1 MDNARSIPVPA
12 WRQQGSGFR
21 RPLHGFTLVE
31 LLVVITIIG
40 ILIALL
46 LPAVQAARE
55 AARRAQCQN
64 NLKQLGLAVLNYES
78 TYKIFPPSA
87 YFRNANVDT
96 DTEHWADWVILILP
110 FIEQQGLYDSFNLTY
125 PISNDVNRNQRGT
138 ILSVMLCP
146 SDGGTRRTPFSRSGE
161 GDNWARGNYG
171 ANGSIEQLYNSG
183 LNGPTSSEWVKGYK
197 RGVMGCNASVSIDE
211 IQDGTSNTILLGE
224 LRIGLFAGDRRGTW
238 AMGASG
244 ASSLWGTSSTDEF
257 GPNCCNTAADD
268 LAEGEELRA
277 AVGTD
282 VCNKQCMNVCTCPN
296 WQATARSR
304 HVGGVYV
311 CLCDGSVRFLGD
323 YIEKASSWTITLG
336 DFHVWERLSASADG
350 LPIDGSKF

>member
-1 MDNARSIPVPA
+1 MRPVHRHGA
-12 WRQQGSGFR
+12 GG
-21 RPLHGFTLVE
+21 GFTLVE

-46 LPAVQAARE
+46 LPAVRL
-55 AARRAQCQN
+55 QCQN
-64 NLKQLGLAVLNYES
+64 NLKQLGLALQNYHAS
-78 TYKIFPPSA
+78 CKAFPPSMVIPA
-87 YFRNANVDT
+87 GESPEYTTKWKEN
-96 DTEHWADWVILILP
+96 WVILILP
-110 FIEQQGLYDSFNLTY
+110 FIEQQALYDSFNHAV
-125 PISNDVNRNQRGT
+125 PISDASNRTQRGT
-138 ILSVMLCP
+138 QLSFMLCP
-146 SDGGTRRTPFSRSGE
+146 SDTGRNVPFSRSGE

-183 LNGPTSSEWVKGYK
+183 LNGPRSSEWVKGYK

-211 IQDGTSNTILLGE
+211 IKDGTSNTILLGE

-244 ASSLWGTSSTDEF
+244 ASSLWGTSSTDDF

-268 LAEGEELRA
+268 LAEGDELRA

-282 VCNKQCMNVCTCPN
+282 VCNRECMNVCTCPN

-304 HVGGVYV
+304 HVGGVFV
-311 CLCDGSVRFLGD
+311 CLCDGSVRFIGD
-323 YIEKASSWTITLG
+323 YIEKASSWTITLN

-350 LPIDGSKF
+350 LPVDGSKF